1 MRQKDL
7 DQPDLTLDRMM
18 VLWPETVAV
27 FLRHKML
34 CVGCMVNP
42 FHTVI
47 DACLEYEL
55 DEQVFRAELRQAVS
69 T

>member
-1 MRQKDL
+1 MKLQ
-7 DQPDLTLDRMM
+7 TLDDPDMPLDTLM
-18 VLWPETVAV
+18 TIWPATIAV

-34 CVGCMVNP
+34 CVGCTINP

-55 DEQVFRAELRQAVS
+55 DEQVFRAELHDALGA
-69 T
+69 